1 MMGRNLRYIG
11 LAILAAAAWLLI
23 AMEAEWI
30 PGSLPEVVIP
40 LLVGAGLLCFA
51 GGLLLGVIMP
61 VGQKLR
67 RGRCARCG
75 AVIERGQSYCL
86 DHLRETVNEYQD
98 HASKGE
104 MYRPGRR
111 G

>member
-1 MMGRNLRYIG
+1 MDRSLRYLG
-11 LAILAAAAWLLI
+11 LAMLAAAAWMMI
-23 AMEAEWI
+23 AVEAAWI
-30 PGSLPEVVIP
+30 PSGLPELAIRPLAGAGVICFA
-40 LLVGAGLLCFA
+40 AGLLLALFTT
-51 GGLLLGVIMP
+51 VS
-61 VGQKLR
+61 QKLS

-75 AVIERGQSYCL
+75 APIERGQSYCL

-98 HASKGE
+98 QASRGE